1 MSVSGDASAFLAQ
14 IQAHFAPQAPEI
26 LGVAVSGGSD
36 SLALLVLLADWRRA
50 GGPDLCAVTVDH
62 GLRPE
67 AADEAARVA
76 RICADLGL
84 PHDVLK
90 WTGWDGRGNLQ
101 DRARRAR
108 YELMAEWAQAKGLTH
123 VALGHTAD
131 DQAETFLM
139 RLAREAGVDGLA
151 AMAPCRVTAG
161 IVFCRPLLVVTRAAL
176 RAELRARNV
185 GWSDDPSN
193 EDTAYERVR
202 ARAVL
207 AELAPLGITQEGL
220 SRVARRLGDVR
231 ETLYTYASQAARD
244 LVEVQTGDLVINPAG
259 LAALP
264 PEVARRLLLGA
275 LDWISGAGYGPRG
288 RAMDDLM
295 QAIGEGRD
303 MTLHGCLI
311 CPRKS
316 GVRITREW
324 KAVEGLRVPSAEVW
338 DGRWRIEG
346 PDCPP
351 GTEIAALGPEGLTA
365 CDERAQCGLP
375 AASLMASPAL
385 WQGADLLAAPLVQPG
400 GPWHARLIRDE
411 EAYLASYL
419 SH

>member
-1 MSVSGDASAFLAQ
+1 MTGDADAMLAQ
-14 IQAHFAPQAPEI
+14 IQEHFAPCPPER

-36 SLALLVLLADWRRA
+36 SLALLILLNDWRHA
-50 GGPDLCAVTVDH
+50 GGPDLWPVTVDH

-76 RICADLGL
+76 QVCAELDL
-84 PHDVLK
+84 PHDILK
-90 WTGWDGRGNLQ
+90 WSGWDGQGNLQ
-101 DRARRAR
+101 DKARRAR
-108 YELMAEWAQAKGLTH
+108 YALMAEWARAKGIAH

-151 AMAPCRVTAG
+151 AMVPCRIIAEVG
-161 IVFCRPLLVVTRAAL
+161 FCRPLLPVTRAAL
-176 RAELRARNV
+176 RAELRARNI

-193 EDTAYERVR
+193 EDPAYERVR

-207 AELAPLGITQEGL
+207 AQLAPLGITPEGL

-244 LVEVQTGDLVINPAG
+244 LVEVQSGDLVVDPAG

-303 MTLHGCLI
+303 MTLGGCLI

-316 GVRITREW
+316 GVRISREW
-324 KAVEGLRVPSAEVW
+324 KAVEGLRVPAGEVW
-338 DGRWRIEG
+338 DGRWQLEG
-346 PDCPP
+346 PECPP
-351 GTEIAALGPEGLTA
+351 GAEIAALGPDGLAA
-365 CDERAQCGLP
+365 CDERAQGGLP

-385 WQGADLLAAPLVQPG
+385 WHGAQLLAAPLAGWG
-400 GPWHARLIRDE
+400 GQWRARLVRDE

>member
-1 MSVSGDASAFLAQ
+1 MTGSASALLAQ
-14 IQAHFAPQAPEI
+14 IQAHFGPRPPAR

-36 SLALLVLLADWRRA
+36 SVALLVLLDDWRRL
-50 GGPDLCAVTVDH
+50 GGPDLCVVTVDH

-67 AADEAARVA
+67 AADEAAKVA
-76 RICADLGL
+76 RLCAKLGL
-84 PHDVLK
+84 AHDILT
-90 WTGWDGRGNLQ
+90 WTGWDGQGNLQ

-108 YELMAEWAQAKGLTH
+108 YDLMAEWARSKGVAH

-139 RLAREAGVDGLA
+139 RLARDAGVDGLS
-151 AMAPCRVTAG
+151 AMAPCRMIAG
-161 IVFCRPLLVVTRAAL
+161 VGFCRPLLAVTRATL
-176 RAELRARNV
+176 RAELRARDI

-207 AELAPLGITQEGL
+207 AELAPLGITPEGL

-231 ETLYTYASQAARD
+231 ATLYSYASQAARD
-244 LVEVQTGDLVINPAG
+244 LVEVQSGDLVIDPAG
-259 LAALP
+259 LAGLP

-303 MTLHGCLI
+303 MTLHGCLV

-324 KAVEGLRVPSAEVW
+324 KAVELLRVPAGEVW
-338 DGRWRIEG
+338 DGRWRLEG
-346 PDCPP
+346 PECPR
-351 GTEIAALGPEGLTA
+351 GAEIAALGPEGLAA
-365 CDERAQCGLP
+365 CDERAQDGLP

-385 WQGADLLAAPLVQPG
+385 WHGAELLAAPLAGRG
-400 GPWHARLIRDE
+400 GEWRARLIRDE

>member
-1 MSVSGDASAFLAQ
+1 MTGDASVLLAQ
-14 IQAHFAPQAPEI
+14 IEGHFAPNPPKR

-36 SLALLVLLADWRRA
+36 SLALLILMNDWRRA
-50 GGPDLCAVTVDH
+50 GGPDLFVVTVNH

-67 AADEAARVA
+67 AADEAEKVA
-76 RICADLGL
+76 RICAQLDVA
-84 PHDVLK
+84 HDILH
-90 WTGWDGRGNLQ
+90 WSGWDGQGNLQ

-108 YELMAEWAQAKGLTH
+108 YDLMAEWARTKGVAQ

-139 RLAREAGVDGLA
+139 RLARDAGVDGLS
-151 AMAPCRVTAG
+151 AMAPRRLVAG
-161 IVFCRPLLVVTRAAL
+161 VAFCRPLLSVTRAAL
-176 RAELRARNV
+176 REELSARDID
-185 GWSDDPSN
+185 WSEDPSN

-207 AELAPLGITQEGL
+207 AELAPLGITPEGL

-244 LVEVQTGDLVINPAG
+244 LVEVQSGDLVIDPAG

-295 QAIGEGRD
+295 RAIGEGRD

-311 CPRKS
+311 SPRKS
-316 GVRITREW
+316 GVRICREW
-324 KAVEGLRVPSAEVW
+324 KAVEGLRVPAGEVW
-338 DGRWRIEG
+338 DGRWRLEG
-346 PDCPP
+346 PACPP
-351 GTEIAALGPEGLTA
+351 GAEIAALGPEGLAA
-365 CDERAQCGLP
+365 CDERAQDGLP

-385 WQGADLLAAPLVQPG
+385 WHGAELLAAPLAGRG
-400 GPWHARLIRDE
+400 GEWRARLIRDE